1 MNLELDVYQNLET
14 GEVVLGNS
22 LNLDDEFK
30 RLTAEDLV
38 SIIDNLE
45 NWDDL
50 DQEVYDDFFREYNI
64 NLEVFKDEE
73 GFYYIDDVYS
83 YAKGLVYGI

>member
-45 NWDDL
+45 NWNDL

>member
-14 GEVVLGNS
+14 GEIVLGNS

-38 SIIDNLE
+38 TIIDNLE
-45 NWDDL
+45 NWNDIN
-50 DQEVYDDFFREYNI
+50 QGVYDEFFREYNI

-83 YAKGLVYGI
+83 HTKGLVYGI

>member
-14 GEVVLGNS
+14 GELVLGNS

-30 RLTAEDLV
+30 RLTGEDLV

-45 NWDDL
+45 NWNDI
-50 DQEVYDDFFREYNI
+50 DQEVYDEFFREYNI

-83 YAKGLVYGI
+83 YAKDLVYGI

>member
-14 GEVVLGNS
+14 GEIVLANS

-38 SIIDNLE
+38 TTIDNLE
-45 NWDDL
+45 NWDDI
-50 DQEVYDDFFREYNI
+50 DQDVYDEFFREYNI
-64 NLEVFKDEE
+64 NLAPFKDEDD
-73 GFYYIDDVYS
+73 FYYIDDVYS
-83 YAKGLVYGI
+83 YAKDLVYGI

>member
-38 SIIDNLE
+38 TIIDNLE
-45 NWDDL
+45 NWDDINQ
-50 DQEVYDDFFREYNI
+50 DVYDEFFSEYNI

-73 GFYYIDDVYS
+73 GFI
-83 YAKGLVYGI
+83 I